1 MSKYAGLMIAG
12 PMAGQMLVHH
22 NTKFQCQERPPL
34 KEALRMSVEEP
45 TRCRDP
51 KCPQAKGPAHH
62 HGNPQADW
70 SFTTHTY
77 TWTHIGPFALWLHES
92 TDLNHALN
100 DMAVAYQEKHS

>member
-22 NTKFQCQERPPL
+22 NTKFQCEEAPKRPPL
-34 KEALRMSVEEP
+34 RAALRASV
-45 TRCRDP
+45 DD
-51 KCPQAKGPAHH
+51 GPVP
-62 HGNPQADW
+62 NDW

-100 DMAVAYQEKHS
+100 DMAVAYQEKHRV